1 MLFRVESFL
10 NGKKIQIASPKEP
23 FSKNQLF
30 HLFPK
35 AFKYQS
41 AAAWLATWLDHFEID
56 VVWTVFKEFLKLHT
70 HISVF
75 WGFWWISG
83 ISEFSILGIGHKT
96 KTRKSRKIFIFWFI
110 ALQCMWI
117 CVLTTFLT
125 VWVKTDINKNGLN
138 SIYSEGLKAFK
149 TQLAVAWLAMWLN
162 HCNFDVIWTI
172 FLEFLKL
179 CTHISV
185 FWGFWWV
192 SVISEFS
199 FLGIGLKTKTQK
211 LRKIIINGF

>member
-75 WGFWWISG
+75 WGFLIN
-83 ISEFSILGIGHKT
+83 F
-96 KTRKSRKIFIFWFI
+96 RDFRVFIFGYRAQNGNSEI
-110 ALQCMWI
+110 MENLY
-117 CVLTTFLT
+117 FLVYST
-125 VWVKTDINKNGLN
+125 PVHVDLCFDHIFNCLSIKTGINRNGLN
-138 SIYSEGLKAFK
+138 LIYSEGLNALK
-149 TQLAVAWLAMWLN
+149 TQLAAAWLAMWLN
-162 HCNFDVIWTI
+162 HCNFDVIWAI
-172 FLEFLKL
+172 FLGLLKL
-179 CTHISV
+179 RTHISV
-185 FWGFWWV
+185 FRGF
-192 SVISEFS
+192 
-199 FLGIGLKTKTQK
+199 
-211 LRKIIINGF
+211 